1 MAKEAER
8 PSPQRVRG
16 QDHLKRLGVTTSER
30 PPGYRLQPDR
40 TTCFFINNW
49 VSPLL
54 PTSVVSRPQG
64 RGTEQRVEE
73 NGKSERRPVIE
84 RRGPLRRRYP
94 TRKGAD
100 FRVVLTVEKSSNVRI
115 FGDVRQ

>member
-1 MAKEAER
+1 MGAAA
-8 PSPQRVRG
+8 SNM
-16 QDHLKRLGVTTSER
+16 LTGVQTPT
-30 PPGYRLQPDR
+30 GPD
-40 TTCFFINNW
+40 TFFFIDNW
-49 VSPLL
+49 VSPML

-84 RRGPLRRRYP
+84 RIGPQRRRYP

-100 FRVVLTVEKSSNVRI
+100 FRVVLTIEKSSNVRI
-115 FGDVRQ
+115 FGDVRR